1 MPGSWL
7 LPVAV
12 PLQRRTMPRPR
23 RLRALGASSASGA
36 AAAVAVAACTLAVA
50 SWCFSCSVDGAFS
63 QPGSTR
69 SRLPSRRSAAGLLA
83 SGLLLPP
90 RPAAALS
97 PEELAVVAMFE
108 KTSPGVLSIS
118 DKMDA
123 SSSKRD
129 GGGIIGS
136 GFAWDQNHVVT
147 TASMMRG
154 VSKPMVTVLDRDS
167 SGAEQRRV
175 LCGALVGTDPV
186 ADVAVLW
193 VDGEMKPLHCGSSE
207 DLMVGQQ
214 VFALGNPMG
223 MEHSLSKGVIS
234 GVSRTMVGASGRPLN
249 GIIQTDA
256 AINPG
261 NNGGPLLDSSG
272 TVIGVNNAILTT
284 SGTSSGVGLAIPI
297 DSVVRS
303 VTSVILKGFVQAPSM
318 GVVLEPDEVPRGLG
332 LDGVM
337 VRQVDAGGPAQTA
350 GVRPMRRGYL
360 GDLIVGV
367 NSRRISNTQDFF
379 KAMEGKLVGEDI
391 VLSVQ
396 RAAADQSSDSLDQV
410 DIRMQ
415 LGSKIL

>member
-1 MPGSWL
+1 
-7 LPVAV
+7 
-12 PLQRRTMPRPR
+12 
-23 RLRALGASSASGA
+23 
-36 AAAVAVAACTLAVA
+36 
-50 SWCFSCSVDGAFS
+50 
-63 QPGSTR
+63 
-69 SRLPSRRSAAGLLA
+69 
-83 SGLLLPP
+83 
-90 RPAAALS
+90 
-97 PEELAVVAMFE
+97 
-108 KTSPGVLSIS
+108 
-118 DKMDA
+118 
-123 SSSKRD
+123 
-129 GGGIIGS
+129 
-136 GFAWDQNHVVT
+136 
-147 TASMMRG
+147 MMRG
-154 VSKPMVTVLDRDS
+154 VSKPMVTVIDRDS

-303 VTSVILKGFVQAPSM
+303 
-318 GVVLEPDEVPRGLG
+318 
-332 LDGVM
+332 
-337 VRQVDAGGPAQTA
+337 
-350 GVRPMRRGYL
+350 
-360 GDLIVGV
+360 
-367 NSRRISNTQDFF
+367 SR
-379 KAMEGKLVGEDI
+379 A
-391 VLSVQ
+391 
-396 RAAADQSSDSLDQV
+396 
-410 DIRMQ
+410 
-415 LGSKIL
+415 